1 MGVNIFFFLLFFFLD
16 VWRARGDLTTIDQ
29 RSRSLV
35 LCSSSGSR
43 RLFLLEM
50 HGRGREEEG
59 ERERGTNEVN
69 PRSRG
74 WRIVATGCAVLA
86 AYGVVYLQ
94 RPRAMANVVL
104 VNEKLSYG
112 VSKPS
117 SPYQL
122 CLLYRYEIEPAAS
135 LAALGTGTRVIWL

>member
-1 MGVNIFFFLLFFFLD
+1 MQLNYSVFSFFPFFSLSS
-16 VWRARGDLTTIDQ
+16 WRDTGGIK
-29 RSRSLV
+29 V
-35 LCSSSGSR
+35 
-43 RLFLLEM
+43 EM
-50 HGRGREEEG
+50 HGRGWEEEG

-86 AYGVVYLQ
+86 AYCVVYLQ

-122 CLLYRYEIEPAAS
+122 CLLHKYEIEPAAS

>member
-1 MGVNIFFFLLFFFLD
+1 M
-16 VWRARGDLTTIDQ
+16 RATEQQTATADLIV
-29 RSRSLV
+29 LV
-35 LCSSSGSR
+35 KDLGAKV
-43 RLFLLEM
+43 EM

-86 AYGVVYLQ
+86 AYCVVYLQ

-122 CLLYRYEIEPAAS
+122 CLLHKYEIEPAAS